1 MPRHDG
7 IRLAA
12 VRSEQQSGAGYLL
25 VYVERSERRPHRC
38 EATGEGRYFKRAGD
52 NTFPMEHYD
61 IEDAFRR
68 ASLPD
73 LAMKWSL
80 AWHGGTS
87 GPEGQTQHFIL
98 VLALMNASHVTATF
112 PYFSVRNLMGTKVAE
127 RHFLLRRTQ
136 GSWVTF
142 SGGADDVIHP
152 GQDLEVGG
160 LDVVVRRPNTVSPP
174 SLNDVP
180 WDEAVV
186 AFEYQFGCRD
196 VHAKGG
202 ILRLDALTMGLRG

>member
-80 AWHGGTS
+80 VWHGGTS
-87 GPEGQTQHFIL
+87 GPEGQT
-98 VLALMNASHVTATF
+98 VLLSTSTLQ
-112 PYFSVRNLMGTKVAE
+112 FSWQPGSLPLARRGVA
-127 RHFLLRRTQ
+127 R
-136 GSWVTF
+136 
-142 SGGADDVIHP
+142 
-152 GQDLEVGG
+152 
-160 LDVVVRRPNTVSPP
+160 
-174 SLNDVP
+174 
-180 WDEAVV
+180 
-186 AFEYQFGCRD
+186 
-196 VHAKGG
+196 
-202 ILRLDALTMGLRG
+202 